1 MGEYVQGIVIKDNKI
16 LKVYKNNRLNEVEGF
31 LIGGEVKNKE
41 GQVDAVLRIFKEKL
55 NLSPKIVFKLNRDMY
70 NNVSTF
76 LIDIGDEKLDID
88 YLNNEEDKDFHRY
101 SFESLEDGSLFSS
114 KDKFYFKC
122 LLETCVDRDY
132 NPKWLNSVESI
143 ALTDQTYK
151 YLNQDIKRKK
161 RIKHQRKYD
170 IDAGTDEKIYMI
182 IAALLIGVIFKI
194 FFKDRQIGISYPIFM
209 AIFAAAYFLMI
220 KGRSKNKLIGY
231 LTLGV
236 SFLLGINF
244 SIHSNPVLNG
254 INFIIIPILM
264 TSAFILIRY
273 DGFKWYRLSF
283 IGQFF
288 NRITALTFENT
299 LKPFRFINESIKCKE
314 KVKINSTQKNILKG
328 LLISIPLVFVL
339 LALLSSADMVFGYYL
354 KNIFKNMPKLELGN
368 IISDIILIVIVF
380 FYTFGYLWSFKYS
393 SISFVGEDNVIKKY
407 WEPAVILTIIS
418 VVNIIYL
425 AFSIIQFSYLYGGG
439 RNMLP
444 NGFTYAEYA
453 RRGFF
458 ELAAVTLINFTILIC
473 CIKYVKRESKG
484 VKLFANLSFTLLVLF
499 TFNMLFSAHYKMSLY
514 EKTYGYTYLRVFVHV
529 FLLLLFILF
538 VISLVS
544 IWVDKV
550 PLAKLSIIASLL
562 MYILLNYANV
572 DSFIAKKNIE
582 RFNET
587 GKIDIYYL
595 THLSYDAIP
604 QVQKLLDS
612 PKLEQNYKQQIER
625 DLKETKDKLSKEQSW
640 LEFNYSKFMAKKAIK

>member
-1 MGEYVQGIVIKDNKI
+1 MGEYVQGIVIRDNKV
-16 LKVYKNNRLNEVEGF
+16 LKVYKKNKLNEVEGF
-31 LIGGEVKNKE
+31 FIGGEVKNGE
-41 GQVDAVLRIFKEKL
+41 GGADAVLRIFMEKL
-55 NLSPKIVFKLNRDMY
+55 NLSPKIVFRINRDMY

-76 LIDIGDEKLDID
+76 LLDIDDEKLDID
-88 YLNNEEDKDFHRY
+88 SLNKENKDFHRY

-114 KDKFYFKC
+114 KDKLYFKY
-122 LLETCVDRDY
+122 LLETCIDRDY
-132 NPKWLNSVESI
+132 NPEWINSVEAI
-143 ALTDQTYK
+143 ALTDKTYK

-161 RIKHQRKYD
+161 RIKNQKRYD
-170 IDAGTDEKIYMI
+170 IDAGTDEKVYMI

-194 FFKDRQIGISYPIFM
+194 FFKDKGIGISYPIFM
-209 AIFAAAYFLMI
+209 AIFTAFYFLLI
-220 KGRSKNKLIGY
+220 KGRSKNKLTGY
-231 LTLGV
+231 LALGA

-254 INFIIIPILM
+254 MNFIIVPMLI
-264 TSAFILIRY
+264 TAAFILIRY

-283 IGQFF
+283 AGQLFT
-288 NRITALTFENT
+288 RITALTFENM
-299 LKPFRFINESIKCKE
+299 LKPFRFIRETRKDKE
-314 KVKINSTQKNILKG
+314 KVKISSTQKNILKG
-328 LLISIPLVFVL
+328 LLISIPLVFIL

-354 KNIFKNMPKLELGN
+354 NNIFKNIPELKLGN
-368 IISDIILIVIVF
+368 IISDVILIIIVF

-393 SISFVGEDNVIKKY
+393 NMSFIGEDNGVKKY
-407 WEPAVILTIIS
+407 WEPEVILTIIS
-418 VVNIIYL
+418 VINIIYM

-439 RNMLP
+439 RNILP
-444 NGFTYAEYA
+444 NEFTYAEYA

-473 CIKYVKRESKG
+473 CIKYVKRDNKV
-484 VKLFANLSFTLLVLF
+484 VKTFANLSFTLLVLF

-514 EKTYGYTYLRVFVHV
+514 EKTYGYTYPRVFVHV

-550 PLAKLSIIASLL
+550 PLAKLSIIASLII
-562 MYILLNYANV
+562 YIMLNYANV

-582 RFNET
+582 RFDET

-595 THLSYDAIP
+595 THLSYDALP
-604 QVQKLLDS
+604 QILKLLDS
-612 PKLEQNYKQQIER
+612 PKLEQDEKNEIGIYIRKAKIE
-625 DLKETKDKLSKEQSW
+625 LSKESW
-640 LEFNYSKFMAKKAIK
+640 LEFNYSKFMALKAIK

>member
-1 MGEYVQGIVIKDNKI
+1 MGEYVQGIVIKDSKV

-31 LIGGEVKNKE
+31 FIGGEIKNKE
-41 GQVDAVLRIFKEKL
+41 GEADAVLRIFKERL
-55 NLSPKIVFKLNRDMY
+55 NISPRIIFKLNRDMY
-70 NNVSTF
+70 NNVFTF

-88 YLNNEEDKDFHRY
+88 SLNNEENKDFHRY

-132 NPKWLNSVESI
+132 NPEWLNSVESI

-151 YLNQDIKRKK
+151 YLNQDIKRKIRMK
-161 RIKHQRKYD
+161 QQKKYD
-170 IDAGTDEKIYMI
+170 IDAGTDEKIQMI

-194 FFKDRQIGISYPIFM
+194 FFKDRYIGISYPIFM
-209 AIFAAAYFLMI
+209 GILTAVYFLMI
-220 KGRSKNKLIGY
+220 KGRSKNKLIGCM
-231 LTLGV
+231 TLIA
-236 SFLLGINF
+236 SFLLGINL

-254 INFIIIPILM
+254 INLIIIPMLM
-264 TSAFILIRY
+264 TSAFMLIRY

-283 IGQFF
+283 IGQLI

-328 LLISIPLVFVL
+328 LLISIPLVFIL

-354 KNIFKNMPKLELGN
+354 SNIFKNIPKLELGN
-368 IISDIILIVIVF
+368 IISDVILIIIVF
-380 FYTFGYLWSFKYS
+380 LYTFSYLWSFKYS
-393 SISFVGEDNVIKKY
+393 SINFMGEDNAIKKY
-407 WEPAVILTIIS
+407 WEPTVILTIIS
-418 VVNIIYL
+418 VINIIYL
-425 AFSIIQFSYLYGGG
+425 AFSIIQFSYLYGG

-458 ELAAVTLINFTILIC
+458 ELAAVTLINFTMLIC
-473 CIKYVKRESKG
+473 CIKYVKRDNKG
-484 VKLFANLSFTLLVLF
+484 IKTFANLSFTLLVLF
-499 TFNMLFSAHYKMSLY
+499 TFNMLFSAHYKMFLY

-529 FLLLLFILF
+529 FLALLFILF

-550 PLAKLSIIASLL
+550 PLAKLSIIATLM

-572 DSFIAKKNIE
+572 DSFIARKNIE

-604 QVQKLLDS
+604 QIQKLLDS
-612 PKLEQNYKQQIER
+612 PKLEQEYKQQIDR
-625 DLKETKDKLSKEQSW
+625 DLKEIQIKLSKQQSW
-640 LEFNYSKFMAKKAIK
+640 LEFNYSKFMAQKTIE